1 MLLLAVKKADF
12 VNVTR
17 KGAFSNGIKNTALH
31 HTALHRS
38 WIFLLYL
45 YLWGKWQFEC

>member
-17 KGAFSNGIKNTALH
+17 KGAFSNGIKNTVFH
-31 HTALHRS
+31 VHFIVR
-38 WIFLLYL
+38 
-45 YLWGKWQFEC
+45 